1 MPLLFGQIRKGV
13 EMPKQ
18 ETIRIT
24 FSLNG
29 KLVETQVQPVLT
41 LLEMLRRN
49 FSLTAT
55 KEGCG
60 KGECGACTLL
70 FNGFPLNSCL
80 KLAATLRPTDS
91 VVTLEGLEN
100 DPLMGRLQ
108 KAYVD
113 EGAVQCGFCIPGMV
127 ISSYHLLK
135 HHPNPSSAQIKEALS
150 GNLCRCTG
158 YSKIEQAVV
167 RAAREK

>member
-1 MPLLFGQIRKGV
+1 
-13 EMPKQ
+13 MPKQ

-113 EGAVQCGFCIPGMV
+113 EGAVQCGLHSRNGYLLVSPSQTPSESV
-127 ISSYHLLK
+127 ICPDKGSPVGKSLPLHRLFQDRA
-135 HHPNPSSAQIKEALS
+135 S
-150 GNLCRCTG
+150 RCTC
-158 YSKIEQAVV
+158 SPRKI
-167 RAAREK
+167 ARR